1 MLPSEGSRL
10 DDPNQNTH
18 PRMSAHHEDPSS
30 KANVCGKFLKRKM
43 RLGKTLLLPSDFK
56 TKSFEKFILWEIAAR
71 KLDFA
76 ASEQQRHR
84 SDCDCVKTS
93 VFVC

>member
-1 MLPSEGSRL
+1 
-10 DDPNQNTH
+10 
-18 PRMSAHHEDPSS
+18 MSAAIFKKKNAVGENTISTVH
-30 KANVCGKFLKRKM
+30 
-43 RLGKTLLLPSDFK
+43 FK

-84 SDCDCVKTS
+84 SDYDDVKTS

>member
-1 MLPSEGSRL
+1 
-10 DDPNQNTH
+10 
-18 PRMSAHHEDPSS
+18 MSA
-30 KANVCGKFLKRKM
+30 AILKRKT
-43 RLGKTLLLPSDFK
+43 RLGNISTVHFK

-84 SDCDCVKTS
+84 SGCDNVKTS

>member
-1 MLPSEGSRL
+1 
-10 DDPNQNTH
+10 
-18 PRMSAHHEDPSS
+18 MSA
-30 KANVCGKFLKRKM
+30 AILKRKI
-43 RLGKTLLLPSDFK
+43 RLGKTLFPPSDFK
-56 TKSFEKFILWEIAAR
+56 TKSFEKIILWEIAAR

-84 SDCDCVKTS
+84 SDLEDVKTS

>member
-1 MLPSEGSRL
+1 
-10 DDPNQNTH
+10 
-18 PRMSAHHEDPSS
+18 MSGAIFKKKNAVGE
-30 KANVCGKFLKRKM
+30 
-43 RLGKTLLLPSDFK
+43 TLFLPSDFE
-56 TKSFEKFILWEIAAR
+56 TKSVEKIILWEIAAR

-84 SDCDCVKTS
+84 SDCDDVKTS